1 MAIRSRSSMSLAVS
15 SRLAPLNESQ
25 EHDRKGD
32 KEPELLDAQVAS
44 LRGDIHAGELRLQ
57 RAGA

>member
-1 MAIRSRSSMSLAVS
+1 MSLAVS
-15 SRLAPLNESQ
+15 SRLARLNESQ
-25 EHDRKGD
+25 DHDREGD